1 MKISDLNDMS
11 MVQIKHLPEAERR
24 RLYTDLRRS
33 VTQRSN
39 AFRKAG
45 LRPHVPGNMKD
56 LKPARQMGIDA
67 INRALGAAKGYLQG
81 KLNTKSG
88 YLAYHKERRKALSE
102 KLGVKLSD
110 ADYLKYNRF
119 MDDMARQMG
128 AGWHYVSSQAVEL
141 FAQAQRL
148 NLNVNQFKRN
158 LDYWME
164 NVDKLQYAKPISRG
178 SGVKPSDYIKQLK
191 METVTSWKKRQK

>member
-1 MKISDLNDMS
+1 MKISDLNNMS

-45 LRPHVPGNMKD
+45 LKPHIPGNMSN
-56 LKPARQMGIDA
+56 LKPAREMGIDA

-81 KLNTKSG
+81 QLNTKAG
-88 YLAYHKERRKALSE
+88 YLKYHKERRKELSE
-102 KLGVKLSD
+102 KLGVKLTD
-110 ADYLKYNRF
+110 EDYLKYTKF
-119 MDDMARQMG
+119 MNDMAKQMG

-141 FAQAQRL
+141 FAQAKRL

-158 LDYWME
+158 MDYWME
-164 NVDKLQYAKPISRG
+164 NVDQLEYAKPISRG

-191 METVTSWKKRQK
+191 METITSWRRRQ